1 MKRFTLLAIQVALL
15 SVTAFAQ
22 KGMNQPLIK
31 GKLQKTD
38 SKLEMKA
45 QPVRPIAN
53 VSKDKKFEM
62 KKLSKNKIQ
71 NSISMSKV
79 KGLSS
84 NSQAVK
90 APKRIAAADD
100 VLVTPPET
108 ATQETWYTVDGG
120 FYVNTSSGW
129 ADRTSSMG
137 SITVAIDGDDIYIQ
151 GLAYFFEDAWI
162 KGTISSDEA
171 IFANSQYLGSDS
183 YGPEYLVGS
192 DDGES
197 LSENIVFSYDAEQ
210 GILESATTYI
220 FENGKEDELY
230 YYSYWEL
237 PTFSVEAPEGPELVT
252 PPETATVETYYT
264 FDGAFNVYYQSD
276 WMDITEYM
284 PSVNVAI
291 DGNDIYVQGL
301 AFYFEESWIKGTIS
315 GDQAI
320 FENGQYVGTDAA
332 GPEYLVGSQDGS
344 SVADNIV
351 FDFDPEKGILSSTDY
366 ITESA
371 SQTSLDIYSYWA
383 APMFMKNPPQLVT
396 PPEDLVTEEYLFS
409 YVDDEGESHN
419 SSVNVG
425 FDGNNV
431 YIQGFS
437 SFVPEGWI
445 VGTLEGNTITFS
457 GGQYLGDY
465 IYYKILL
472 QDEDV
477 VFTYDADADKM
488 TNSETIYTFT
498 LEGYTADEY
507 SESVIFKVKE
517 VAGTPSTPEITEIYE
532 SAYGPIA
539 YFNIPIVDVEG
550 NAMLTS
556 KLTYQIFSEVD
567 HVANVVTF
575 DPEEYEELTE
585 AMTVI
590 PYGFTDDYDFY
601 PDHIYLNMETSSW
614 NRIGI
619 QTTYTG
625 GGEENKSEIF
635 WYTLKEYEYA
645 MGDVNHDNSVS
656 LQDILLVVDAI
667 LSNDNSGLF
676 MEQADS
682 DGDGKL
688 SLSDIL
694 AIVDIILNNGGSGQI
709 DEPVE

>member
-1 MKRFTLLAIQVALL
+1 MLVALL

-22 KGMNQPLIK
+22 KGMNQPLTK

-38 SKLEMKA
+38 SKLEIKA
-45 QPVRPIAN
+45 LPVKAIGNA
-53 VSKDKKFEM
+53 SADKKFEM
-62 KKLSKNKIQ
+62 KKQRQNLLQ
-71 NSISMSKV
+71 NSRSKV
-79 KGLSS
+79 KEISS
-84 NSQAVK
+84 NSQHAK
-90 APKRIAAADD
+90 APKRIAAADE
-100 VLVTPPET
+100 LVAPPET
-108 ATQETWYTVDGG
+108 ATLETWYTTGG
-120 FYVNTSSGW
+120 KFAMPTGSGGS
-129 ADRTSSMG
+129 ADRTYSMP
-137 SITVAIDGDDIYIQ
+137 SITVATDGDDIYIQ
-151 GLAYFFEDAWI
+151 GLAYYWKDSWI
-162 KGTISSDEA
+162 KGTIEGDKA
-171 IFANSQYLGSDS
+171 IFENAQFLGEDS
-183 YGPEYLVGS
+183 YGPEYLVGT
-192 DDGES
+192 DDGS
-197 LSENIVFSYDAEQ
+197 TLSENIVFSYDPEQ
-210 GILESATTYI
+210 DLLAADTKYILENAYD
-220 FENGKEDELY
+220 DEIY
-230 YYSYWEL
+230 YYAYWYN
-237 PTFSVEAPEGPELVT
+237 PTFSKVEPEGPELVT

-437 SFVPEGWI
+437 SFVPEGWM

-601 PDHIYLNMETSSW
+601 TDHIYLNMETSSW